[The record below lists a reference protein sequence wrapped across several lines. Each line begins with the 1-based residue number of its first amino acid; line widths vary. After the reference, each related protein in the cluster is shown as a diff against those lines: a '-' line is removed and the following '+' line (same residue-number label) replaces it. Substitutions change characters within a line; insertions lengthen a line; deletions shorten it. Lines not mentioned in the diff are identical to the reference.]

1 MSGEL
6 LSTAR
11 NVQIQGN
18 ELKVINNG
26 ADIFSRET
34 KNRSSQGNF
43 SGNCVEYFVSFTKWF
58 IFQYLM
64 VPTFSTPLC
73 QPFSNRAKTAKNA
86 RNDSETAD
94 DIKTPEARL
103 HTMPKK
109 NSTTKQQQ
117 QKFIYCSN

>member
-1 MSGEL
+1 MGRTFSQEKRK
-6 LSTAR
+6 TEA
-11 NVQIQGN
+11 
-18 ELKVINNG
+18 LKGTFLAIVWN
-26 ADIFSRET
+26 
-34 KNRSSQGNF
+34 
-43 SGNCVEYFVSFTKWF
+43 FVSFTKWF
-58 IFQYLM
+58 IVQLLK

-94 DIKTPEARL
+94 DIKTPESRL